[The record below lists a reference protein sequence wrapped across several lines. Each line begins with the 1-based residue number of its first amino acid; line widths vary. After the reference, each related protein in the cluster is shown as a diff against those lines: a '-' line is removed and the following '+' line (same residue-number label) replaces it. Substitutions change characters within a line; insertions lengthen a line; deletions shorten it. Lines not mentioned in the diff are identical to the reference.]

1 MPRQPIEQEL
11 AAVRTLAA
19 RLGLGGVEPAV
30 LKLAKHT
37 TLRLGPLVAR
47 VQSSVEPAL
56 ALATM
61 VREVAIAAHLAA
73 RGAPALRPSADPPPG
88 PYEVDGCIISLW
100 PFVDHRPA
108 TEADAAGAG
117 AALKRLHE
125 ALAGYE
131 GALPAYFE
139 AVADCAAL
147 AEDESAMAAALPQD
161 RRFLAG
167 RVRAGLERLPA
178 GAANWIALHGDAH
191 LGNLMMTPAGAIWAD
206 FEATCRGPLEW
217 DLLNRP
223 AAFLAPFGRLD
234 ADLLR
239 ELGALRRAC
248 VAVWCWADAER
259 DAEFREAAEYH
270 TTRLRNEAASRFA

>member
-1 MPRQPIEQEL
+1 
-11 AAVRTLAA
+11 
-19 RLGLGGVEPAV
+19 
-30 LKLAKHT
+30 
-37 TLRLGPLVAR
+37 
-47 VQSSVEPAL
+47 
-56 ALATM
+56 M

-73 RGAPALRPSADPPPG
+73 RGAPALRPKRRSSARSVRGGRLASSRSGRSWITARRPRPTPP
-88 PYEVDGCIISLW
+88 
-100 PFVDHRPA
+100 
-108 TEADAAGAG
+108 GAG

-131 GALPAYFE
+131 GVLPAYFE